1 MGEVVRRM
9 GEMAQIAQAA
19 TEGAQQTSA
28 ATEEQIAS
36 LSELTTTSQH
46 LSVAA
51 AKLTETIQRFR
62 VNGVGR
68 SDGRTDKR

>member
-1 MGEVVRRM
+1 M
-9 GEMAQIAQAA
+9 GEMAQIAQTA

-28 ATEEQIAS
+28 ATEQQIAS
-36 LSELTTTSQH
+36 LGELTTTSQH

-68 SDGRTDKR
+68 SDEPAPSAARGTV